1 MNGRITVN
9 DELESKWKERATFFV
24 TVLCD
29 NSYRSI
35 PPRNPNAGVIYL
47 VTVLKLHCF
56 SSSHFS
62 DHSIS
67 YRIPLC
73 LAL

>member
-9 DELESKWKERATFFV
+9 DELESKWKETATFFV

-35 PPRNPNAGVIYL
+35 PPRNLNAGVIYL
-47 VTVLKLHCF
+47 VTVLQLHCF
-56 SSSHFS
+56 GYFHFS
-62 DHSIS
+62 NHSIS